1 MARATDD
8 KKLSPIKIG
17 MLVCLREAL
26 EPELWRVVDI
36 EGRIA
41 SLKPISLGATPRQ
54 MPVGDLRRYRIKT
67 TDQVFRG
74 EESVRIV
81 RSINPRSDD
90 VYSYAIA
97 GDGFEGVAR
106 ETELI
111 VQVGSAAHDP
121 VAQGA
126 NLDAA
131 PATVAL
137 ARSALLHDYFD
148 ATARSLGIVGY
159 NGARMLPIPHQI
171 NAGRFALLF
180 GRPRFLLADE
190 VGLGKTVEAGL
201 IVSTLRKYFPE
212 WRTAFFV
219 PESLT
224 VQWAFEMYGKFGK
237 SIFRVDEELELDE
250 DDDDPGVILA
260 HGKAPAW
267 ARKNRADI
275 LVVDEAHQVIRH
287 EAYYEALLELSR
299 GASAVLLLTATP
311 SSDDGANLERL
322 LHLCD
327 PEGMDRVGRGRHQLD
342 ALLRQRAGIEDFL
355 RALRDHDLAGN
366 DLRAR
371 WDALELGDDEIAA
384 RMMALPEGP
393 DSRLARHKLAAL
405 VTDAYHPG
413 VRILRY
419 QRKFLAMDNEM
430 AGRIEEAVTY
440 APTKEEERVTAVVR
454 EWLAMVHHAGH
465 SDVIEWQN
473 AARTLIQAAH
483 SSPLAVRHWIEAR
496 RGELAER
503 EGVSADPIRRLRE
516 ELEALEWL
524 DGEEEIVE
532 RLDEATEKWQ
542 RATRSLD
549 MKGRALARSG
559 RYEALRKQLILQLA
573 QEEDQRLIIFTSFE
587 ANVKPLA
594 LLLGKALGE
603 DIDVVS
609 LSAEVPWRERE
620 KAAFAFQESR
630 GSCVLV
636 SDDLG
641 GEGRNFQFATA
652 LFHFDMPLAA
662 WVLEQRIGRLDR
674 VGRDSE
680 LDVDSQVL
688 VSEGGLDEE
697 IYNFLRDAVG
707 VFNES
712 VAPVEDRLEG
722 VTDSLMRAVFAGGGE
737 ALEALIDEVHGDLD
751 ERRRRE
757 VAALVSR
764 NDTGVAEVKKLVPR
778 LDDRAELSR
787 LSKSVAAYTRLL
799 GSVVDDGDERLT
811 ITVGS
816 HHPLHGSPGVLAEM
830 QGYFDRRLAVR
841 HERLE
846 FFSPGHPF
854 VRAMARGALIE
865 NDDRVAMIARP
876 GLPHAA
882 IVYSFRLFLPTRF
895 LESARELAAGV
906 QTAVL
911 CSAAENFPTTMVRIG
926 VKIGDGKKAPEVFDP
941 TANGDAF
948 APTLGPQDISLDEGA
963 GVESYLPRG
972 GVAEWAKLC
981 ERAAEAAR
989 AHAAPMAARLLAE
1002 RTPLFEA
1009 VATEAFT
1016 REQGRDHGIETRVE
1030 ALLYELDPLGVEIDS
1045 LVVYFPA

>member
-1 MARATDD
+1 MSRATDD
-8 KKLSPIKIG
+8 KKLTAIKIG

-41 SLKPISLGATPRQ
+41 NLKPISLGATPRQ
-54 MPVGDLRRYRIKT
+54 VPLPDLRRYRIKT
-67 TDQVFRG
+67 TDQVFRN
-74 EESVRIV
+74 EEAVRVV
-81 RSINPRSDD
+81 RSVNPRAND
-90 VYSYAIA
+90 VYIYRVADDSGEY
-97 GDGFEGVAR
+97 DAR
-106 ETELI
+106 ETELT

-121 VAQGA
+121 VAQCA

-131 PATVAL
+131 PAPVAL

-260 HGKAPAW
+260 HGRAPSW

-287 EAYYEALLELSR
+287 EALYEALLELSR
-299 GASAVLLLTATP
+299 EATAVLLLTATP

-327 PEGMDRVGRGRHQLD
+327 PDAMDRVGRGRHRLD
-342 ALLRQRAGIEDFL
+342 ALLRQRAGVEDFL
-355 RALRDHDLAGN
+355 RALRDHQLDGEQ
-366 DLRAR
+366 LRAR
-371 WDALELGDDEIAA
+371 WDGLELGDDDIAA
-384 RMMALPEGP
+384 RLMAMPSGH
-393 DSRLARHKLAAL
+393 DGVLARHKLAAL
-405 VTDAYHPG
+405 VTDFYHPG

-430 AGRIEEAVTY
+430 AGRIEDSIVY
-440 APTKEEERVTAVVR
+440 KPTKEEETVAGVVV
-454 EWLAMVHHAGH
+454 EWLAMVQHAGH

-473 AARTLIQAAH
+473 AARTLLQAAH
-483 SSPLAVRHWIEAR
+483 SSPLAVRHWIDAR

-559 RYEALRKQLILQLA
+559 RYEALRKQLVMQLA
-573 QEEDQRLIIFTSFE
+573 QEEDQRLIVFTSFE
-587 ANVKPLA
+587 VNVKPLA

-603 DIDVVS
+603 DIEVVS

-652 LFHFDMPLAA
+652 LFHFDVPLAA

-674 VGRDSE
+674 VGRESE
-680 LDVDSQVL
+680 MDVDSV
-688 VSEGGLDEE
+688 VFVAEGGLGEDVHR
-697 IYNFLRDAVG
+697 FLRDAVG

-712 VAPVEDRLEG
+712 VAPVEDRLEE

-737 ALEALIDEVHGDLD
+737 AVDALIDEVQGDLE

-764 NDTGVAEVKKLVPR
+764 TDTGVEEVKRLVPR
-778 LDDRAELSR
+778 LDDREELNR
-787 LSKSVAAYTRLL
+787 LSKSVVGYTRLL
-799 GSVVDDGDERLT
+799 GSVVDDSDERLT

-816 HHPLHGSPGVLAEM
+816 HHPLHGTPGVLGEM

-882 IVYSFRLFLPTRF
+882 MVFSFRVFLPSKF
-895 LESARELAAGV
+895 LESARELDAGS
-906 QTAVL
+906 QAAVL
-911 CSAAENFPTTMVRIG
+911 CSAAENFPTTMLRVGVRF
-926 VKIGDGKKAPEVFDP
+926 GDANKSPEVFDL
-941 TANGDAF
+941 AASGDTF
-948 APTLGPQDISLDEGA
+948 ACALREHDLSLDEGP

-972 GVAEWAKLC
+972 GVDAWPALC
-981 ERAAEAAR
+981 RQAAEIAA
-989 AHAAPMAARLLAE
+989 AHAQPIAARLLTE
-1002 RTPLFEA
+1002 RTPAFEA
-1009 VATEAFT
+1009 VATEVFT
-1016 REQGRDHGIETRVE
+1016 REQGRDHGVETRVE
-1030 ALLYELDPLGVEIDS
+1030 ALLYELDPLGLEIDS
-1045 LVVYFPA
+1045 LVVFLPA